1 MEKDNSLPCRLAKGS
16 PVPMPDY
23 TAMTGPAFEC
33 AITPRYTDLDTW
45 RHVNNSR
52 IYQLH
57 QEARILAHIERFG
70 ADAWFSDEVRLRPLR
85 SITQYQQVTWYG
97 SDVQARVQV
106 QQCARDTYRVRS
118 ELSQNGQWVGT
129 QDCVMGAFL
138 KGQRVD
144 LPESVYASL
153 QIAATGT
160 AEPLP
165 ASDYIDVARATDE
178 WPMRQQLSARY
189 ADLDADS
196 QRSEA
201 ALARYMEQARFGA
214 IRGMDLGGLGILI
227 AAADISFLHYRP
239 GWKPVELGSGI
250 SRMGNTSFVFTG
262 AATSEHGLQAVA
274 NSVMVVIDQAS
285 GRPAPLTDAI
295 REQLTK
301 LKL

>member
-1 MEKDNSLPCRLAKGS
+1 
-16 PVPMPDY
+16 MPDSIT
-23 TAMTGPAFEC
+23 TANTVFEC

-57 QEARILAHIERFG
+57 QEARILAHIARFG
-70 ADAWFSDEVRLRPLR
+70 ADAWFSDDVRLRPLR
-85 SITQYQQVTWYG
+85 SITQYRQVTWYG

-106 QQCARDTYRVRS
+106 LSCEQDTYRVRS
-118 ELSQNGQWVGT
+118 DLSQNGQHVGS
-129 QDCVMGAFL
+129 QECVMGAFV

-144 LPESVYASL
+144 LPEDVREQL
-153 QIAATGT
+153 QHAATGT

-165 ASDYIDVARATDE
+165 ANDYVELAKAVE
-178 WPMRQQLSARY
+178 QWPMRQQLSGRY

-214 IRGMDLGGLGILI
+214 IRGIDLGDLGILI

-239 GWKPVELGSGI
+239 GWEPVELGSGI
-250 SRMGNTSFVFTG
+250 TRMGNTSFIFTG
-262 AATSEHGLQAVA
+262 CATSEHGLQAVA
-274 NSVMVVIDQAS
+274 NSVMVVINQAS
-285 GRPAPLTDAI
+285 GRPAPLTNAI
-295 REQLTK
+295 REQLGK
-301 LKL
+301 LKV

>member
-1 MEKDNSLPCRLAKGS
+1 MSDLTPTN
-16 PVPMPDY
+16 
-23 TAMTGPAFEC
+23 TAAFEC

-57 QEARILAHIERFG
+57 QEARMLAHIDRFG
-70 ADAWFSDEVRLRPLR
+70 TDAWFSDAVRLRPLR

-97 SDVQARVQV
+97 SDVKARVQILG
-106 QQCARDTYRVRS
+106 CARDSYRIRS
-118 ELSQNGQWVGT
+118 ELSQNGQLVGT
-129 QDCVMGAFL
+129 QECLMAAFL
-138 KGQRVD
+138 EDQRVD
-144 LPESVYASL
+144 LPEELRASL
-153 QIAATGT
+153 HSAATAST
-160 AEPLP
+160 APLP
-165 ASDYIDVARATDE
+165 AADYLELARATAQ
-178 WPMRQQLSARY
+178 WPMRQQLSCRY

-214 IRGMDLGGLGILI
+214 IRGLDLGGLGILI
-227 AAADISFLHYRP
+227 AAADISFEHYRA
-239 GWKPVELGSGI
+239 GWQPVELGSGI

-285 GRPAPLTDAI
+285 GRPAPLTDTI
-295 REQLTK
+295 REQLHT

>member
-1 MEKDNSLPCRLAKGS
+1 
-16 PVPMPDY
+16 MPDSNT
-23 TAMTGPAFEC
+23 TASPAFEC

-57 QEARILAHIERFG
+57 QEARILAHIDRFG
-70 ADAWFSDEVRLRPLR
+70 AEAWFSDDVRIRPLR
-85 SITQYQQVTWYG
+85 SITQYREVTWYG
-97 SDVQARVQV
+97 SDVHARVQV
-106 QQCARDTYRVRS
+106 LSCERDTYRVRS
-118 ELSQNGQWVGT
+118 ELSQNGQHVGS
-129 QDCVMGAFL
+129 QECVMGAFV

-144 LPESVYASL
+144 LPEHVREQL
-153 QIAATGT
+153 QAAATGT
-160 AEPLP
+160 AEALAP
-165 ASDYIDVARATDE
+165 DGYIEVAKAAAQ

-239 GWKPVELGSGI
+239 GWQPVELGSGI
-250 SRMGNTSFVFTG
+250 TRMGNTSFVFTG
-262 AATSEHGLQAVA
+262 CAISEHGLQAVA

>member
-1 MEKDNSLPCRLAKGS
+1 
-16 PVPMPDY
+16 MPDS
-23 TAMTGPAFEC
+23 TAIAGSAFEC

-57 QEARILAHIERFG
+57 QEARILAHIDRFG
-70 ADAWFSDEVRLRPLR
+70 ADAWFSDGVRLRPLR

-106 QQCARDTYRVRS
+106 LSCEQDHYRVRC
-118 ELSQNGQWVGT
+118 ELSQNGQLVGT
-129 QDCVMGAFL
+129 QECLMGAFL
-138 KGQRVD
+138 DGQRVD
-144 LPESVYASL
+144 LPENIREQL
-153 QIAATGT
+153 QNAATGDT
-160 AEPLP
+160 APLSP
-165 ASDYIDVARATDE
+165 ADYVEVARATAA
-178 WPMRQQLSARY
+178 WPMRQQLSGRY
-189 ADLDADS
+189 ADLDADG

-227 AAADISFLHYRP
+227 AAADISFEHYRP
-239 GWKPVELGSGI
+239 SWETVELGSGI
-250 SRMGNTSFVFTG
+250 SRIGNTSFVFTG

-295 REQLTK
+295 RQQLSK